1 MKTQFLLPHSFK
13 LPGILLMITAI
24 AVSVLE
30 KFVDLPIIS
39 GNVHVFAIY
48 ASEIFKEEGFFKMIS
63 TGIGFTLFNFVFISG
78 AMMAAF
84 SRLKTEDEY
93 ISRLRLESLVWAV
106 YANFIIIFIANIA
119 IYGDGFLNVMLLN
132 MYTVPVLFFLRFNYL
147 VFKTNKLARNEK

>member
-1 MKTQFLLPHSFK
+1 
-13 LPGILLMITAI
+13 
-24 AVSVLE
+24 
-30 KFVDLPIIS
+30 
-39 GNVHVFAIY
+39 
-48 ASEIFKEEGFFKMIS
+48 MIS